1 MNISSI
7 KDSLKKRLSEEKY
20 IHSVGVAET
29 AVELAKKFGADVA
42 KAEIAGLLHDVAKC
56 MGFQE
61 YIAIIKE
68 NNLDISEE
76 EMQSKKAV
84 HSPIGSFIAQ
94 NEFGIEDPEILS
106 AIRWHT
112 LGNENMTLLEKIVY
126 LADKIEPYTRPLE
139 YREPIVKKI
148 EETNNLDEGIL
159 ITYGYTIKSLVD
171 RNMYINLSTIK
182 IWNKLLIESR
192 N

>member
-7 KDSLKKRLSEEKY
+7 KESLKERLSEEKY
-20 IHSVGVAET
+20 IHSIGVAET
-29 AVELAKKFGADVA
+29 AVELAQRFGADIE

-56 MGFQE
+56 MGYQE
-61 YIAIIKE
+61 YLKIIKDQ
-68 NNLDISEE
+68 NLDISEE
-76 EMQSKKAV
+76 ELQSKKAV

-94 NEFGIEDPEILS
+94 SEFGIEDPEILS

-126 LADKIEPYTRPLE
+126 LADKIEPYTRSLE